1 MQVRL
6 LFWSHLWQRKQ
17 FYWSPVLFP
26 KLPVGGEKPP
36 KKVEVG
42 EKKEVSHENLRDWL
56 LSNSSQCRSR
66 SWGPTKLWRN
76 LFHGKTQQTSTLFQ
90 PVARHSWKNTA
101 LKWQPEAWAWMN
113 ILFTAS
119 ISVQLQDKVTLIKTM
134 VLRTYKTTFIWSLI
148 IRYKQYGSVGEISP
162 SKEHVAPRGSPA
174 HWGPAG
180 TKSCSSWQPQP
191 TPAPVEQLE
200 DPPMLVALPVKQ
212 ANRSVVPMS
221 AKSINTGDI
230 LKSKTSTLS
239 SSAPPKGDFTL
250 STSYLAALSLS
261 QKSIWDAAVDIL
273 VHMGA
278 LGYSEIWVL
287 HETEVSA
294 LSGHEF
300 FIITLLAFPIHTLLE
315 NSKAICCTNKI
326 QPRVTCKLVS
336 VIYRAICFLYW
347 LQRVPLKVWSNT

>member
-1 MQVRL
+1 MGQLVRFPLAKSML
-6 LFWSHLWQRKQ
+6 LPEGAQPTEDLLGQRAAHLGNLSPLLPLWS
-17 FYWSPVLFP
+17 S
-26 KLPVGGEKPP
+26 
-36 KKVEVG
+36 
-42 EKKEVSHENLRDWL
+42 
-56 LSNSSQCRSR
+56 
-66 SWGPTKLWRN
+66 
-76 LFHGKTQQTSTLFQ
+76 
-90 PVARHSWKNTA
+90 
-101 LKWQPEAWAWMN
+101 
-113 ILFTAS
+113 
-119 ISVQLQDKVTLIKTM
+119 
-134 VLRTYKTTFIWSLI
+134 LRT
-148 IRYKQYGSVGEISP
+148 
-162 SKEHVAPRGSPA
+162 
-174 HWGPAG
+174 
-180 TKSCSSWQPQP
+180 
-191 TPAPVEQLE
+191 
-200 DPPMLVALPVKQ
+200 PPMLVALPVKQ

-261 QKSIWDAAVDIL
+261 QKSIWDAAVDIP